1 MDGTVSAQVLAG
13 NGYKVS
19 VADDEPPPDPAVAA
33 CADAPTVT
41 VADAEARRGDDHP
54 NLGVNLTKCLS
65 LTRRD
70 YQNIHRPL
78 WYGFTAGYDAEAH
91 GHEARL
97 HCNNN
102 RPQQDRKPQHS
113 ACAKPWWI
121 NERKMRGYASF
132 AGCSKVRGA

>member
-13 NGYKVS
+13 NGHTVS

-65 LTRRD
+65 LTTRAPCR
-70 YQNIHRPL
+70 I
-78 WYGFTAGYDAEAH
+78 
-91 GHEARL
+91 
-97 HCNNN
+97 
-102 RPQQDRKPQHS
+102 RKQFPAMPVMSLSTDH
-113 ACAKPWWI
+113 
-121 NERKMRGYASF
+121 
-132 AGCSKVRGA
+132 